1 MLLQW
6 NNIYHCNILII
17 KHIMKI
23 NEVISYLDN
32 RFQPALQESYDN
44 SGFLL
49 GSRDEEIRGLLVAVD
64 LCMEVI
70 DEALQYGCN
79 LIVTHHPFIFSGIKR
94 ITTDSLT
101 GRMVYRLV
109 QNNIA
114 VYAAHTNLDN
124 LSTGVNAILAKKLGI
139 TNTHILAPMH
149 DKLRKL
155 AVYVP
160 SSYATKVRDAIF
172 EAGAGGIGNYDR
184 CSFNAM
190 GKGTFRA
197 GSGAT
202 PFVGQAGELH
212 TEEEVKIEVI
222 YPIMHERRIVQTL
235 KAAHPY
241 EEPAYDCIPLTNQ
254 WDSVGAGM
262 IGMLPK
268 PMPTVEFLKKVKE
281 TLGLPILRHSELCLS
296 EVQSVAICGGAGSF
310 LIGNAKAAKAD
321 IYLTG
326 DLKYHDFQQAESTI
340 IIADIGHFESEQ
352 FVKELIYWEISE
364 KFSNFVS
371 RISAKSRGFV
381 LYI

>member
-1 MLLQW
+1 
-6 NNIYHCNILII
+6 
-17 KHIMKI
+17 MKI

-49 GSRDEEIRGLLVAVD
+49 GSRDEEIRGVLVAVD

-79 LIVTHHPFIFSGIKR
+79 LIVTHHPFIFTGIKR

-139 TNTHILAPMH
+139 INTKILAPMQ

-160 SSYATKVRDAIF
+160 SDYASKVREALF

-202 PFVGQAGELH
+202 PFVGQVGKLH

-222 YPIMHERRIVQTL
+222 YPMMHERRIVQAL

-241 EEPAYDCIPLTNQ
+241 EEPAYDCIPLANP
-254 WDSVGAGM
+254 WENIGAGM
-262 IGMLPK
+262 VGTLPK

-281 TLGLPILRHSELCLS
+281 VLDIPILRHSELYLA
-296 EVQSVAICGGAGSF
+296 EVQTVAICGGAGSF
-310 LIGNAKAAKAD
+310 LIDNAKAAKAD

-326 DLKYHDFQQAESTI
+326 DLKYHDFQQAESNI
-340 IIADIGHFESEQ
+340 ILADIGHFESEQ

>member
-1 MLLQW
+1 
-6 NNIYHCNILII
+6 
-17 KHIMKI
+17 MKI

-49 GSRDEEIRGLLVAVD
+49 GSRDEEIRGVLVAVD

-94 ITTDSLT
+94 ITTDCLT

-139 TNTHILAPMH
+139 INTKILAPMQ

-160 SSYATKVRDAIF
+160 SDYASKVREALF
-172 EAGAGGIGNYDR
+172 EAGAGGIGNYDY

-202 PFVGQAGELH
+202 PFVGQVGKLH

-222 YPIMHERRIVQTL
+222 YPIMHERRIVQAL

-241 EEPAYDCIPLTNQ
+241 EEPAYDCIPLANP
-254 WDSVGAGM
+254 WENMGAGM
-262 IGMLPK
+262 VGTLPK

-281 TLGLPILRHSELCLS
+281 VLDIPILRHSELYLA
-296 EVQSVAICGGAGSF
+296 EVQTVAICGGA
-310 LIGNAKAAKAD
+310 
-321 IYLTG
+321 
-326 DLKYHDFQQAESTI
+326 
-340 IIADIGHFESEQ
+340 
-352 FVKELIYWEISE
+352 
-364 KFSNFVS
+364 
-371 RISAKSRGFV
+371 
-381 LYI
+381 